1 MQQREEKQLE
11 SALESII
18 QRVNDLKQSIASMIF
33 KIENEYETMTWPT
46 LLDNYALISGQ
57 LTSLSKVMSHD
68 KCPILRNLTVLPLM
82 LSPERDDQL
91 AQMTEHRVTTFAHDL
106 VPDYLRTK
114 LEPLAEAKMLQLEH
128 KAQSLQYDNAQK
140 QITAYQKVVSHVWD
154 IVSKARE
161 EWEVES
167 SSRGNTQQNS
177 SVADTHLLVAA
188 VGMGKGLKMGP
199 NPNGQPNPT
208 SGGMMVAPQGRT
220 GGPPGQSQL
229 PPSTQAMTMNKAPSA
244 IKTNIKS
251 AAQMIP
257 YGR

>member
-18 QRVNDLKQSIASMIF
+18 QRVNDLKNSIASMIF
-33 KIENEYETMTWPT
+33 RVENEFESINWPT
-46 LLDNYALISGQ
+46 FLDNFALISGQ
-57 LTSLSKVMSHD
+57 LISLSKVISHD
-68 KCPILRNLTVLPLM
+68 KCPSLRNYTVLPL
-82 LSPERDDQL
+82 LLCPEKDEQL
-91 AQMTEHRVTTFAHDL
+91 AQVTEHRVTTFSHDL

-114 LEPLAEAKMLQLEH
+114 LEPSAEKKMLQLEQ
-128 KAQSLQYDNAQK
+128 KAAALTYENAQK
-140 QITAYQKVVSHVWD
+140 QVAAYQKVIQHVWD
-154 IVSKARE
+154 IISKARE
-161 EWEVES
+161 EWEVEAG
-167 SSRGNTQQNS
+167 SRGSTQQNS

-188 VGMGKGLKMGP
+188 VGMGKGLKLGP

-208 SGGMMVAPQGRT
+208 SGGMMVAPQGR
-220 GGPPGQSQL
+220 PAGQGQI

-251 AAQMIP
+251 ASQIHP